1 MPRPPMSPEA
11 CARSVMESVPHVM
24 RFMRGRMRRHR
35 AAALSVPQ
43 FRAMA
48 FVDCH
53 PRACLYHL
61 ADHLG
66 VTRPTASVIV
76 ERLVQRGLLSRG
88 TNPRERRRIA
98 LTLTAE
104 GARQLAQARRATRS
118 EIAKV
123 LAPLPGEALD
133 RIAEGLGL
141 LHEAFGEEAALEPE
155 EAPRPRR
162 VAHRR

>member
-1 MPRPPMSPEA
+1 MQRPPMAPEA
-11 CARSVMESVPHVM
+11 CARSVMESIPHVM
-24 RFMRGRMRRHR
+24 RFMRSKMRRHR

-48 FVDCH
+48 FVDGH

-76 ERLVQRGLLSRG
+76 ERLVQRGLLARR
-88 TNPRERRRIA
+88 TDPRERRRIA
-98 LTLTAE
+98 LTLTPE
-104 GARQLAQARRATRS
+104 GARQLEDARRATRS

-141 LHEAFGEEAALEPE
+141 LHEAFREAAILEPE
-155 EAPRPRR
+155 GTPRR
-162 VAHRR
+162 RAAAHR